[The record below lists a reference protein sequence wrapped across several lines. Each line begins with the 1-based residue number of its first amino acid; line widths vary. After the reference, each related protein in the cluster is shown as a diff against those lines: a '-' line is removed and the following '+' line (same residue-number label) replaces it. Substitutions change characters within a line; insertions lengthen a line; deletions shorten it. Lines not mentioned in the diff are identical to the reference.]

1 MHPPGQN
8 PEQVTRQTIDA
19 NLRAAGW
26 LIQDRADAN
35 LHAARGVAIRE
46 FKLEHGH
53 GFADYLLFVDG
64 RAVGVL
70 EAKKAGEPLRA
81 HERQAERY
89 SEGLPDTLQAP
100 VKPLPFL
107 YLSNGTETLFA
118 NLLDPDTRTRE
129 VFAVHQPES
138 LAEALTAD
146 TLHHWV
152 QSTGAHTTA
161 DDTKPSTLRAR
172 VRAMPDLHHGT
183 LYPNQVRAITNLERS
198 FRDNRPRALLQ
209 MATGS
214 GKTLTA
220 ISSIYRLIKFG
231 GARRVLFLVDR
242 TNLGEQA
249 EKEFQGYR
257 SPDDNRKF
265 TELYNV
271 QRLTTQTV
279 GASSKVMIT
288 TIQRLYAM
296 LRGQAEFDEAD
307 EEGSPFAGAPP
318 PAEALPVAY
327 NRSIPPRVLRRD
339 LRRRMPP
346 LDLLA
351 VAASA

>member
-8 PEQVTRQTIDA
+8 PKQVTRQTIDA

-35 LHAARGVAIRE
+35 LHAARGIAIRE
-46 FKLEHGH
+46 FRLEHGH

-81 HERQAERY
+81 H
-89 SEGLPDTLQAP
+89 
-100 VKPLPFL
+100 
-107 YLSNGTETLFA
+107 
-118 NLLDPDTRTRE
+118 E

-172 VRAMPDLHHGT
+172 VRTVPDLHHGAP
-183 LYPNQVRAITNLERS
+183 YPNQVRAITNLEQL
-198 FRDNRPRALLQ
+198 FRENWPRPLLQ

-220 ISSIYRLIKFG
+220 ISSIYRLIREDAG
-231 GARRVLFLVDR
+231 VVARR
-242 TNLGEQA
+242 
-249 EKEFQGYR
+249 
-257 SPDDNRKF
+257 
-265 TELYNV
+265 
-271 QRLTTQTV
+271 
-279 GASSKVMIT
+279 
-288 TIQRLYAM
+288 
-296 LRGQAEFDEAD
+296 
-307 EEGSPFAGAPP
+307 
-318 PAEALPVAY
+318 
-327 NRSIPPRVLRRD
+327 
-339 LRRRMPP
+339 
-346 LDLLA
+346 
-351 VAASA
+351 